1 MKLLAVKASPRTA
14 LVVLSYNH
22 KRYMDK
28 LTSVWKFSGPE
39 LEQNGLLCSSGRDA
53 NSHDPKLTCQ
63 ALSEEPGQDA
73 ETGVSA
79 VAQGGVTPVETES
92 PPQQAGPSTRKALS
106 TEDLS
111 SRNSQEA
118 QHWCNHTASRQTS
131 APSQSASDH
140 NDTHSGDQQVRSLT
154 EASERKQANNREH
167 QRRWRLRHKARTLPD
182 LH

>member
-14 LVVLSYNH
+14 LVVLYYNH

-53 NSHDPKLTCQ
+53 NSHDPELTCQ

-92 PPQQAGPSTRKALS
+92 PPQQAGPSTRKALP

-131 APSQSASDH
+131 APPQSASDQ